1 MKMESHSKTNYKKTH
16 NEYMEIPLSPS
27 FKEKLT
33 SVLLKVFHK
42 LEKGGRLLS
51 SFYKARNT
59 LRAKVYEDTTEEGN

>member
-1 MKMESHSKTNYKKTH
+1 
-16 NEYMEIPLSPS
+16 MEIPLSPS